1 MSVSGALKKSSL
13 PWVGIEH
20 GGKRLAAAEEIQTYL
35 ASRGLYYGKVDGR
48 YGRLTDAAVREYQTK
63 HGITSDGKVGRV
75 TAAIMDAEAAGAPIV
90 AAKPTPQVFPYRNE
104 YQALW
109 DTIAVKP
116 SWNRQIDQ
124 RIDYLRRPDH
134 WSEYVK
140 LYKATGVPPQVTAVI
155 HERESSGDLKGVLHN
170 GEAIIGTGKKTK
182 LVPAGHGPFNSFF
195 DAGVDAYRKEGL
207 DRFDWKAGGPARVA
221 YALEKFNGFGYRK
234 HGIPS
239 PYLWSGTQHYV
250 RGKYIRDG
258 VFSRTHVDTQL
269 GGMTLLKRMMDKDP
283 ALTFG

>member
-182 LVPAGHGPFNSFF
+182 LVPAGHGSTGSTGKQAARRAWPMHWRSSTASAIASTAFPRPICGLELSTMSGANTSVMACSRGPMSTHNS
-195 DAGVDAYRKEGL
+195 AE
-207 DRFDWKAGGPARVA
+207 
-221 YALEKFNGFGYRK
+221 
-234 HGIPS
+234 
-239 PYLWSGTQHYV
+239 
-250 RGKYIRDG
+250 
-258 VFSRTHVDTQL
+258 
-269 GGMTLLKRMMDKDP
+269 
-283 ALTFG
+283 